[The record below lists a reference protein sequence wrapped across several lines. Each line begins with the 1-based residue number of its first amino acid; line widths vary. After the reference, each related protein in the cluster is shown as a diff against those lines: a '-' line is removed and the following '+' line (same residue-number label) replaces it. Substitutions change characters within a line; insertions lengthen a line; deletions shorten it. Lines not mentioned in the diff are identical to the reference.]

1 MFRVLTCLSVEH
13 DWRLVLLA
21 GMVCFIASFAAV
33 TILRRAQAT
42 LGRMRTAWLVTAGTV
57 TGSGIWSTHFI
68 AMLAYDPGF
77 TLGYDPIL
85 TGISLL
91 SAVGLTS
98 FGLWLA
104 LSNHGRFGAAGG
116 GIVVG
121 GGVAAMHYLGMAALQ
136 MPGRIAWDKD
146 LVAASIIAALLFGA
160 AALILA
166 SRWDTIWS
174 SLASTVLLTIAIV
187 SHHFTAMGAVEII
200 GDPSRIVHE
209 SSLSPIVLALGIAG
223 VAVALLGISIV
234 AALAD
239 SRLSVLRARQQ
250 LTEETEARSREQNLQ
265 LESAKLQ
272 LDAAVNNMPQGLC
285 MFDGEKRLLVCNT
298 QYAEMYGLRPEHMTP
313 GTTLR
318 TILEWRVATGNA
330 PENAEA
336 YIEERIREVS
346 AGLNYSKENE
356 LRDGRIISV
365 IHQPIAN
372 GGWVAIHH
380 DVTEQ
385 RRIEK
390 KIAHMA
396 HHDALTDLPNRILF
410 RDEVQRSLAHVRRG
424 GSLAVLCLDLD
435 HFKNVND
442 TLGHPVGD
450 TLLQLAA
457 ARLRD
462 CVRETDV
469 VARLGGDEFA
479 IMQLAMEQPLSSTAL
494 AQRLL
499 HVMSEPFEIDGH
511 QVVIGTSVGIAI
523 APTDG
528 TEPDQ
533 LLKNADMA
541 LYRAK
546 ADGRNAFRLFEASMD
561 AKMQARRGLELDL
574 RRALVSGEFE
584 LYYQPQINLK
594 KKALSGLEALL
605 RWNHP
610 TRGRISPDQ
619 FIGLAEETGLIVPLG
634 EWVLR
639 QACSQAATWPSA
651 LQVAVNL
658 SPVQFRNK
666 NLISTVLAAIASAGL
681 APGRL
686 ELEITEAVLLQ
697 SSAET
702 ISVLHQLRQLGVRIA
717 LDDFGTGYSSLSY
730 LRSFPFDKIKIDRS
744 FIRDISS
751 CDHSVAIIRAVSG
764 LGRDLGMSTTAE
776 GVETAE
782 QLARVKA
789 EGVDEVQGY
798 FFSAPRAAGE
808 LSELFSTSVRSRIA
822 A

>member
-1 MFRVLTCLSVEH
+1 MFRVLTCLAVEH

-21 GMVCFIASFAAV
+21 VTVCFIASFAAV

-42 LGRMRTAWLVTAGTV
+42 QGWMRAGWLITAGTV
-57 TGSGIWSTHFI
+57 TGWGIWSTHFI

-77 TLGYDPIL
+77 TLGYDPSL

-104 LSNHGRFGAAGG
+104 LSSHGRFGAAGG

-136 MPGRIAWDKD
+136 MPGHIVWDKN
-146 LVAASIIAALLFGA
+146 LVAASIIAAMLFGA
-160 AALILA
+160 AAFILA
-166 SRWDTIWS
+166 ARWGRIRS

-200 GDPSRIVHE
+200 SDPSRSVHE
-209 SSLSPIVLALGIAG
+209 SSLSPTILALAIAG
-223 VAVALLGISIV
+223 IAVALLGISIV

-239 SRLSVLRARQQ
+239 SRLSIMRARQQ
-250 LTEETEARSREQNLQ
+250 LTEEAEAKSREQNLQ

-285 MFDGEKRLLVCNT
+285 MFDGQKRLLVCNT
-298 QYAEMYGLRPEHMTP
+298 RYAEMYGLRPEHMKP

-336 YIEERIREVS
+336 YIEDRIREVS
-346 AGLNYSKENE
+346 AGINYSKENE

-365 IHQPIAN
+365 IHQHIAN
-372 GGWVAIHH
+372 GGWVAIHQ

-385 RRIEK
+385 KRIEK
-390 KIAHMA
+390 KVAHMA
-396 HHDALTDLPNRILF
+396 HHDALTGLPNRILF
-410 RDEVQRSLAHVRRG
+410 REEVDRSLGYVERRG
-424 GSLAVLCLDLD
+424 GLAVLCLDLD

-450 TLLQLAA
+450 ALLQLAA

-479 IMQLAMEQPLSSTAL
+479 IVQLAMEQPLSSTIL

-499 HVMSEPFEIDGH
+499 QAMGEPFEVDGH
-511 QVVIGTSVGIAI
+511 QVVISTSVGIAI

-561 AKMQARRGLELDL
+561 AKMQARRELELDL

-584 LYYQPQINLK
+584 LYYQPQISLK
-594 KKALSGLEALL
+594 DKRLIGLEALL

-639 QACSQAATWPSA
+639 QACSQAAIWPSDVR
-651 LQVAVNL
+651 VAVNL

-666 NLISTVLAAIASAGL
+666 NLLPTVLAAVASAGL

-686 ELEITEAVLLQ
+686 ELEITEAVLLR

-702 ISVLHQLRQLGVRIA
+702 ICVLHQLRQLGVRVA
-717 LDDFGTGYSSLSY
+717 MDDFGTGYSSLSY

-744 FIRDISS
+744 FIRDIAR
-751 CDHSVAIIRAVSG
+751 CDHSVAIVRAVAG

-782 QLARVKA
+782 QLAMVQA
-789 EGVDEVQGY
+789 EGYDEAQGY
-798 FFSAPRAAGE
+798 FFSAPRPVSE
-808 LSELFSTSVRSRIA
+808 LSELFSTSVNANIA